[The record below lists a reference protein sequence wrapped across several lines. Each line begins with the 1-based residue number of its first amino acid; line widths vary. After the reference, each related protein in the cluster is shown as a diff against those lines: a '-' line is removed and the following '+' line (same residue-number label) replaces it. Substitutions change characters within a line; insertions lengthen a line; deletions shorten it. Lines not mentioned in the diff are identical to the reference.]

1 MNTQIKKLVKPLS
14 DEEFHSSDQPEQG
27 DENLSITIEYASL
40 KDMPLE
46 ERRKQAKEPL
56 YLIRYE

>member
-1 MNTQIKKLVKPLS
+1 MNTETKKLVKPLS
-14 DEEFHSSDQPEQG
+14 DEEFHTSEQPERE
-27 DENLSITIEYASL
+27 DESLVITVEYSSL